1 MNPRKPAEV
10 VLRGLPVSPG
20 IAMGRVF
27 LIGLPA
33 VDAEESTI
41 KPGEI
46 DRELGYL
53 RSAVAALKQ
62 EIEHAHVAATGPEKG
77 IRRTHLML
85 LEDPSLVGEIER
97 QVAENQLT
105 LAAAIRTVMD
115 SYEEKFD
122 AFEEILIRER
132 ALDIKDVCTQLLN
145 AHIDRYQRQ
154 ILTPEEPIIVAARDL
169 LPSQTARLDRSKL
182 LGVISE
188 LGGATSHTAIL
199 ARSYGIPA
207 VCGVVGLLSA
217 LHPAAS
223 LIVDG
228 TTGTVVVDPKSSTL
242 KAYRKRQKTIQ
253 ADQLRLREDT
263 AEVGPVQTRDGT
275 PVTLLANV
283 NRPEDMT
290 SEIVNTV
297 DGVGLFRTEYF
308 FMTANRLPSEEQQ
321 YAIYRDL
328 CERAAGKEVVIRTLD
343 AGGDKVISYLK
354 AGHEDNPMM
363 GCRSI
368 RLCLQRPEII
378 LPQIRAIQRAAVH
391 GNAWAMLPLI
401 ATRSELERAR
411 ELFCRADEELTREG
425 VEHRAEVP
433 LGVLVE
439 VPAAALG
446 VRSLLTL
453 ADFISVGTNDLTQYT
468 LAVDRGNPRVAHLFQ
483 PLHPAMLKLLALL
496 AREARIA
503 KKPISMCGEMAAD
516 LENTVLLLGLGY
528 RRLSVSPFLLPPLR
542 RRIQQ
547 IDVGEARRLAARV
560 LQIGSR
566 REIQATLAAENA
578 RLFGASVQ

>member
-1 MNPRKPAEV
+1 MNPRKAGEV

-20 IAMGRVF
+20 IAIGRLF
-27 LIGLPA
+27 LVGLPA
-33 VDAEESTI
+33 VDRDAATV
-41 KPGEI
+41 KPSEI
-46 DRELGYL
+46 DRELDSL
-53 RSAVAALKQ
+53 RAAVTALKQ
-62 EIEHAHVAATGPEKG
+62 EIERAQASATGPEKG

-97 QVAENQLT
+97 QVAENQRS
-105 LAAAIRTVMD
+105 LAAAITTVME

-132 ALDIKDVCTQLLN
+132 AIDIKDVCTQLLN
-145 AHIDRYQRQ
+145 MHIDRYQRA
-154 ILTPEEPIIVAARDL
+154 ILTPEEPFVVAAREL
-169 LPSQTARLDRSKL
+169 LPSQTARIDRAKL

-207 VCGVVGLLSA
+207 VCGIPGLLSA
-217 LHPAAS
+217 LHPAAR

-228 TTGTVVVDPKSSTL
+228 TTGTVIVNPKPATL
-242 KAYRKRQKTIQ
+242 AAYRQRQATIR
-253 ADQLRLREDT
+253 ADVCELYE
-263 AEVGPVQTRDGT
+263 AGPVHTRDGVR
-275 PVTLLANV
+275 VTLLANV

-290 SEIVNTV
+290 AEIVKTV

-308 FMTANRLPSEEQQ
+308 FMTSNRLPSEEEQFR
-321 YAIYRDL
+321 IYRDL

-378 LPQIRAIQRAAVH
+378 LPQIRAILRAAVY

-401 ATRSELERAR
+401 TTRSELERAR
-411 ELFCRADEELTREG
+411 EIFREASAKLEAEG
-425 VEHRAEVP
+425 VEHRADVP

-439 VPAAALG
+439 VPAAALNI
-446 VRSLLTL
+446 RSLLAL

-483 PLHPAMLKLLALL
+483 PLHPAMLTLLAKL
-496 AREARIA
+496 ARAARA
-503 KKPISMCGEMAAD
+503 ANKSLSMCGEMAAD
-516 LENTVLLLGLGY
+516 LENTMLLLGLGY

-547 IDVGEARRLAARV
+547 VNVSEARRLAARA
-560 LQIGSR
+560 LKLGSR
-566 REIQATLAAENA
+566 REIAALLDAENTRCFA
-578 RLFGASVQ
+578 VPVP